1 MNKIVEN
8 MAKKEIKTKK
18 EITEFLK
25 HQLES
30 TGYSEDVFDLDSL
43 EKVELVMNCEDEFGV
58 AIDEDD
64 ISQNWG
70 TDEFVD
76 YLYKKINNKL

>member
-43 EKVELVMNCEDEFGV
+43 EKVELVMNCEDEFRCCH
-58 AIDEDD
+58 
-64 ISQNWG
+64 
-70 TDEFVD
+70 
-76 YLYKKINNKL
+76 

>member
-1 MNKIVEN
+1 
-8 MAKKEIKTKK
+8 
-18 EITEFLK
+18 
-25 HQLES
+25 
-30 TGYSEDVFDLDSL
+30 
-43 EKVELVMNCEDEFGV
+43 MNCEDEFGV